1 MQQALDIFRSAQSFL
16 LTGHERPDGDCLGSQ
31 AALFHVLRAM
41 GKDVAILNPDPPTS
55 NYRLLV
61 EETPFGT
68 WDETRKDGGAGDFD
82 VAVLLDSSVLSR
94 SGPVGRLI
102 KERECQRV
110 QIDHHQPSDEDTW
123 NAQVIDMEAAST
135 GTIVRRMARE
145 LDVDLS
151 LEAAR
156 GVFVTLVTDTG
167 WFRYPNTSPEAL
179 QLASEM
185 VDLGVDPAA
194 AYGCIFQSYSG
205 DYPTDLGRMLSDT
218 RMEAEG
224 RLAVVSTMQNG
235 ELPDSNDIL
244 DVLRAVGSVE
254 VAAFIRQKAGGKVK
268 LSLRSKADFDVHA
281 VAARFGGGGHVRAS
295 GATLDGSLEEATE
308 LVVAAI
314 LEDLEG

>member
-1 MQQALDIFRSAQSFL
+1 MKQALDIIRSAQSFL

-31 AALFHVLRAM
+31 AALFHMLRSM

-55 NYRLLV
+55 NYSLLS

-68 WDETRKDGGAGDFD
+68 WDDTHEDGGVGPFE
-82 VAVLLDSSVLSR
+82 VAILLDSSVLSR
-94 SGPVGRLI
+94 SGPVGLLI
-102 KERECQRV
+102 RDAECLRI

-123 NAQVIDMEAAST
+123 DAQVIDMEAAST
-135 GTIVRRMARE
+135 GTIVRRMAHE
-145 LDVDLS
+145 LDVELN
-151 LEAAR
+151 LAAAR

-179 QLASEM
+179 QIGSEM
-185 VDLGVDPAA
+185 VGMGVDPAA
-194 AYGCIFQSYSG
+194 AYRCIFQSYSG
-205 DYPTDLGRMLSDT
+205 DYPMDLGRMLSDT
-218 RMEAEG
+218 RMEADG
-224 RLAVVSTMQNG
+224 RLAVVSTTQNG

-254 VAAFIRQKAGGKVK
+254 VAVFIRQRVGGKVK
-268 LSLRSKADFDVHA
+268 LSLRSKGDFDVHA

-308 LVVAAI
+308 RVVAAI
-314 LEDLEG
+314 LEDLDG